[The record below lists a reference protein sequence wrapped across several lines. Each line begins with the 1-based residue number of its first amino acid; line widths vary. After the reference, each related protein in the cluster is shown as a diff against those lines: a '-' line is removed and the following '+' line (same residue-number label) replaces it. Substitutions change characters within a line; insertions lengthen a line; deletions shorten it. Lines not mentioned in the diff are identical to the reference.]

1 MWNFF
6 KKKKKE
12 LDFSERFLAGIP
24 TLMYV
29 EKIDSTQHKMLSWEK
44 TYAYYVGG
52 DVYIQDSN
60 KKSTTYNN
68 YKVVDRV
75 SMIKDKIHIVCSN
88 GYYVMSEAK

>member
-29 EKIDSTQHKMLSWEK
+29 EKIDSTRHKMLSLEK

-60 KKSTTYNN
+60 KKSTTYNH